1 MIGPALLRM
10 ALVAAALALGAMD
23 LRAQCSLAGATHV
36 TWPGSN
42 PVWDFC
48 ARRPSQ
54 SSGANG
60 SGLELSDVKYNGTLV
75 LFQAHMPIL
84 NVKYAANALSCGGQ
98 NLCYRDWLYSEQAF
112 QCAPTVSPGICTGTT
127 TAAATVCDNPGFD
140 AGTFEGIAIESL
152 PDRLRLTAQCEAGWY
167 RYIPVWEFF
176 ADGTIQA
183 LFDATSIDHTCVAV
197 THHHMAYYRFDVDVN
212 GRAANYVDQ
221 VLPDGSTARVTTERN
236 FIDTTPARSK
246 WRVGSPAS
254 PYALEI
260 ARNPGDGAAG
270 DPDAIPGDSAFAGAD
285 GWVLAYA
292 PDQISDHSGLSV
304 CPANINFWDTDQNV
318 NGADVVMWVR
328 AAAVHEGEAGGI
340 AQDCSMVGPTIKV
353 VPASALPAKLN
364 TVEPCRIVDTR
375 NAPGPYGGP
384 ALAGNGIR
392 DFVLAGQCNV
402 PMTARSVAVNVT
414 VVQPASS
421 GHFTVF
427 PGGASLPLAST
438 INFSAGQTRANNAV
452 LPLGTGGAVS
462 IFNGGTGAAHVL
474 IDVTGWFE

>member
-1 MIGPALLRM
+1 MKGRVILRR

-23 LRAQCSLAGATHV
+23 LRAQCSLTGATHV

-98 NLCYRDWLYSEQAF
+98 NLCYRDWMYSEQAF

-127 TAAATVCDNPGFD
+127 TAAATVCDHPGSD
-140 AGTFEGIAIESL
+140 AGTFQGIAIESL
-152 PDRLRLTAQCEAGWY
+152 PDRLRLTAQSEAGWY

-212 GRAANYVDQ
+212 GSTANYVDQ
-221 VLPDGSTARVTTERN
+221 VFPDGSTARVTTERN
-236 FIDTTPARSK
+236 FIDVTPGRSK
-246 WRVGSPAS
+246 WRVGSPGS

-260 ARNPGDGAAG
+260 VRNPGDGAAG
-270 DPDAIPGDSAFAGAD
+270 DPDAIPGDSAFARAD

-292 PDQISDHSGLSV
+292 SNQISDYSGLSI
-304 CPANINFWDTDQNV
+304 CPANINPWDTDQNV

-328 AAAVHEGEAGGI
+328 AAAVHQGEAGGI
-340 AQDCSMVGPTIKV
+340 AQDCSMVGPTLKV
-353 VPASALPAKLN
+353 VPVSPATSKLY
-364 TVEPCRIVDTR
+364 TVAPCRIVDTR
-375 NAPGPYGGP
+375 NAPGAFGGP
-384 ALAGNGIR
+384 PIPGGGTRSFALAGECG
-392 DFVLAGQCNV
+392 V
-402 PMTARSVAVNVT
+402 PASAKSVAVNVT
-414 VVQPASS
+414 VVQPVSD
-421 GHFTVF
+421 GFFTVY
-427 PGGASLPLAST
+427 PAGGTAPATST
-438 INFSAGQTRANNAV
+438 LNFSAGQIRANNAV
-452 LPLGTGGAVS
+452 LSLGPGGAIDV
-462 IFNGGTGAAHVL
+462 FNGGVGAAHLL